1 LAFTK
6 KILIIAPFP
15 SHPVNSG
22 RTANLLGFSELLKEM
37 GYTLYYLWIAEFYHY
52 NKTELDLCRNYW
64 KDNFYFHPKNILN
77 CIKDRIYRI
86 LFHSKKN
93 GNYQLDAKI
102 PIGIKIFLKKIKKKE
117 RFDAIIINYVYLS
130 KLFKFFKKNRRILF
144 THDVFSNRYEKT
156 GNDWFSLTPFD
167 EAKGLNRAEIIL
179 SVQEEETV
187 FFKYLTNKE
196 IYTIYC
202 CLPVHPTPLV
212 DVQNDEFKLLYLS
225 GDNPNNIE
233 SIKLFYYEV
242 FLELKKSFS
251 RIKLVVGGT
260 ICKELEYLEDSGI
273 ELQGDI
279 SNLYQFYS
287 QADICINPTF
297 NGTGIKI
304 KTFEALS
311 FGKILVAH
319 PHSIIGVFEK
329 ETIPVFLAEN
339 KSEYVDRF
347 YYLFNHSSEWN
358 IHKNNSIEYMTRLY
372 NHVKNQFAEMLK

>member
-1 LAFTK
+1 MK
-6 KILIIAPFP
+6 KILIISPFS

-22 RTANLLGFSELLKEM
+22 RTANLLGVSELLKEM

-52 NKTELDLCRNYW
+52 NKTELDSCRNYW
-64 KDNFYFHPKNILN
+64 KDNFYFYPKNILN

-86 LFHSKKN
+86 LFYSKKN
-93 GNYQLDAKI
+93 RNYKLDAKN
-102 PIGIKIFLKKIKKKE
+102 PIGIKIFLKKIQKKE

-130 KLFKFFKKNRRILF
+130 KLFKFFKENKKILF

-212 DVQNDEFKLLYLS
+212 DVQNNEFKLLYLS

-242 FLELKKSFS
+242 FLELKKSFP

-329 ETIPVFLAEN
+329 KTIPVFLAEN
-339 KSEYVDRF
+339 KSEYMDHF
-347 YYLFNHSSEWN
+347 YNLFGHSSEWN
-358 IHKNNSIEYMTRLY
+358 MHKNNSIKYMTRLY
-372 NHVKNQFAEMLK
+372 NHVKYQFTEMLK